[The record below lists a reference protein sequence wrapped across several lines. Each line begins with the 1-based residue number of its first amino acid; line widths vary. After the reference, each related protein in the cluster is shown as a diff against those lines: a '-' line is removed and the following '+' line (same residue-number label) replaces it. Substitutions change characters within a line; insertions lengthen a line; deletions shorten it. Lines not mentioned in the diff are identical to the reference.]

1 MSTAL
6 PCSICTCTTAPQAD
20 VNWYNPTVRDE
31 LFKVVNFWYEK
42 GVRGFRF
49 DVINVIGKDEELL
62 DAPEGTVDKAQY
74 TDTPIVHTASA
85 AEPRLVRS
93 V

>member
-1 MSTAL
+1 MHLYDRT
-6 PCSICTCTTAPQAD
+6 QAD

-49 DVINVIGKDEELL
+49 DVINVIGKGEELL
-62 DAPEGTVDKAQY
+62 DAPRRHRGQGTIHRHPDCA
-74 TDTPIVHTASA
+74 HSHSA
-85 AEPRLVRS
+85 A
-93 V
+93 